1 MLPLDGLEEEEEEA
15 AGGFEPVDF
24 RIAVPSREGPA
35 RAVLDEGALM
45 NVGFFAVLVGPM
57 GFACAA
63 PEAEDGVDER
73 APTRAEGEGS
83 KEATRASMRVWW
95 VQ

>member
-24 RIAVPSREGPA
+24 RMAVPRREGPA

-57 GFACAA
+57 GSTWATV
-63 PEAEDGVDER
+63 PEAEKGVDER
-73 APTRAEGEGS
+73 AAFRAEGEGS
-83 KEATRASMRVWW
+83 
-95 VQ
+95 